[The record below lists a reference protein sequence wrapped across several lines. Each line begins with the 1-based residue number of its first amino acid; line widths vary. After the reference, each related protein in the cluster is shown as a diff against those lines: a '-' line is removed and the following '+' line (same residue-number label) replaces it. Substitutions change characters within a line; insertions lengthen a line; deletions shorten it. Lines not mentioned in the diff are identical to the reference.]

1 MSWNKRHGVSDHRG
15 PKLRQASLPKICGR
29 RLAEFGSSASA
40 SIPCSRPTNSPA
52 GIGQSGRDGPTT
64 TLDHIA
70 RFHGARQLIGG
81 RQPTDAGTSTAVRNA
96 LGYSMI
102 DHRTGVKLNERW
114 SRRRRSII
122 QALIV
127 THPFHG
133 YMGACAACGDW
144 KNLTCCAQSRSHPI
158 WSPIDALAR
167 KCHYSPRSDT

>member
-1 MSWNKRHGVSDHRG
+1 MSWKKRHGASDHRG

-40 SIPCSRPTNSPA
+40 STRYSRRTNSPA
-52 GIGQSGRDGPTT
+52 GIGQSGRDGS

-70 RFHGARQLIGG
+70 RFRGSRQLIGG
-81 RQPTDAGTSTAVRNA
+81 RQPTDGGTSRAVRNP
-96 LGYSMI
+96 LGYSTI
-102 DHRTGVKLNERW
+102 DHRTGVELNERW

-122 QALIV
+122 QPLIV
-127 THPFHG
+127 HPLHG
-133 YMGACAACGDW
+133 YMGACAACEDW
-144 KNLTCCAQSRSHPI
+144 KNLTCCTQSRSHPI